1 MIFVSFQQEKCC
13 ADNAKVIDM
22 TQKNK
27 ATLMLANEA
36 ISRGD
41 HEEFLKHCT
50 EDTHWHFLGDKT
62 LNGKEEVRNW
72 MKEAYREPPVF
83 EVINLIGGG
92 DFVTAIGTISLKD
105 AEGNTTHSSYCDVWR
120 FQQGKLA
127 GLCAFVVE
135 TNGETDAGT
144 LQKTIGS
151 PENQVRDG
159 EFVHDL
165 RLPLDETF

>member
-1 MIFVSFQQEKCC
+1 
-13 ADNAKVIDM
+13 M

-36 ISRGD
+36 ISKGD
-41 HEEFLKHCT
+41 HEGFLKHCT
-50 EDTHWHFLGDKT
+50 EDTHWHFLGDKI
-62 LNGKEEVRNW
+62 LSGKEEVRNW

-83 EVINLIGGG
+83 EVINLIGEG